1 MTKKISSVA
10 EVISDKI
17 VGNMI
22 IAKYFCQRTVKLQN
36 VWRIFIKYSVDNLQ
50 HHFQDTFGLTAWLFR
65 TSLRKW
71 KQQCYSTFGQ
81 CSTKCKILIGQSR
94 NGSYFVAC
102 SLATLAEAMFLTV
115 SIQLMFGSGLQ
126 LFLKWNQFSSSCHSC
141 FYPNSLSKHSWQYG
155 FSPCSLNVPLFSCFR
170 QKLQTKCSG
179 WNLRNMAVIQRPEM
193 ALWHPAQRLPRRAW

>member
-36 VWRIFIKYSVDNLQ
+36 VWGIFIKYSVDNLQ
-50 HHFQDTFGLTAWLFR
+50 HHFQDTLGWQRGYFALAWE
-65 TSLRKW
+65 
-71 KQQCYSTFGQ
+71 
-81 CSTKCKILIGQSR
+81 
-94 NGSYFVAC
+94 NGNSNA
-102 SLATLAEAMFLTV
+102 
-115 SIQLMFGSGLQ
+115 IQLLGSAVLNARYWLVKAAMVHILLLVRLQ
-126 LFLKWNQFSSSCHSC
+126 LWPKPCFWQSQYSWCLGLGCSCSWDGINCHSC

-170 QKLQTKCSG
+170 QKLKQGT
-179 WNLRNMAVIQRPEM
+179 W
-193 ALWHPAQRLPRRAW
+193 